1 MKDNYG
7 FDDLLNRNSYSGDY
21 LSNLNTDEKTKQSAD
36 TIQKLFDEWDE
47 QDVPVNEETPIS
59 VDSLTYSANIDNT
72 TSYEDPLEQTKQIDN
87 VSLEQLK
94 AWRDEIQKAIEEEQ
108 SESALDS
115 ELSQAQNENPLDNGA
130 SQAQGKALVKA
141 TKVGKAFSN
150 GSMTQTFL
158 DCVVLC
164 FVTAAIGF
172 GWLINIIN
180 QI

>member
-21 LSNLNTDEKTKQSAD
+21 LSNLNTDEKTKQRAD

-47 QDVPVNEETPIS
+47 QDEFTSKDTSN
-59 VDSLTYSANIDNT
+59 DLLTHSEDT

>member
-1 MKDNYG
+1 M
-7 FDDLLNRNSYSGDY
+7 
-21 LSNLNTDEKTKQSAD
+21 
-36 TIQKLFDEWDE
+36 
-47 QDVPVNEETPIS
+47 
-59 VDSLTYSANIDNT
+59 
-72 TSYEDPLEQTKQIDN
+72 
-87 VSLEQLK
+87 EQLK

-130 SQAQGKALVKA
+130 SQVQGKALVKA